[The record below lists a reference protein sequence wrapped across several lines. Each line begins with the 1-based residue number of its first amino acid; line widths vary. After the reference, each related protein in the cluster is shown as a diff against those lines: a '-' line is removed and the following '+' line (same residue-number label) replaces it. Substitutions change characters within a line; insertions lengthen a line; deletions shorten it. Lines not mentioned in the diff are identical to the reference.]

1 MDNFKDKV
9 ILITGGTGTFGT
21 NFINYLVN
29 NEKKI
34 KKIIIFS
41 RDELKQ
47 FNLSKKYENSK
58 ISSKLRFF
66 LGDIRDRDRVYRA
79 LKEVDIVVHAA
90 ALKQVPAAEYN
101 PIESIKTNVLG
112 TQNLIEASIDLN
124 VKKFISLSTDKAA
137 APVNLYGAT
146 KLCSDKLTISANNI
160 KGKRDIA
167 FSVVRYGNVM
177 FSRGSVIPEFI
188 KQQNSGTIL
197 ITHKE
202 MTRFNISIENAIDK
216 VIWLINHGIGGEILI
231 PKLKSIK
238 IMDLAKA
245 INEKT
250 KIKIIGLRPGEKIHE
265 ELITKSDSFNTYECK
280 DHFMILNNEK
290 KLIKNY
296 IKRKYKKVSDFFFY
310 DSGANKTFL
319 SKNEIRKILKEKKL
333 ISSVGQS

>member
-1 MDNFKDKV
+1 MNNFKDKV

-21 NFINYLVN
+21 NFIDHLIKK
-29 NEKKI
+29 EKKI

-47 FNLSKKYENSK
+47 FNLSKKYENAK
-58 ISSKLRFF
+58 ISHKLRFF
-66 LGDIRDRDRVYRA
+66 LGDIRDKDRVYRA
-79 LKEVDIVVHAA
+79 LKDVDIVVHAA

-112 TQNLIEASIDLN
+112 TQNLIEASIDLK

-188 KQQNSGTIL
+188 KQQKSGTML
-197 ITHKE
+197 ITHEK
-202 MTRFNISIENAIDK
+202 MTRFNISIEKAIEQ
-216 VIWLINHGIGGEILI
+216 VIWLINNGVGGEILI
-231 PKLKSIK
+231 PKLKSLK
-238 IMDLAKA
+238 ILDIAKA
-245 INEKT
+245 INEKI

-265 ELITKSDSFNTYECK
+265 ELITRSDSFNTYESK
-280 DHFMILNNEK
+280 NHYVILNNDK
-290 KLIKNY
+290 KLIRNY
-296 IKRKYKKVSDFFFY
+296 ISRKYKKVSNFFYY
-310 DSGANKTFL
+310 DSGANKDFL
-319 SKNEIRKILKEKKL
+319 KKYEIKKILKEKKL
-333 ISSVGQS
+333 IT